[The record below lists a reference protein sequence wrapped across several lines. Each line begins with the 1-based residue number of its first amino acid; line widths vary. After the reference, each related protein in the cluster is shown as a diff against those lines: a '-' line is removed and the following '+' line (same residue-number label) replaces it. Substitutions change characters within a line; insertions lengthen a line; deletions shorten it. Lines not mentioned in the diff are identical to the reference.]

1 MSRLW
6 IGLLSLVLAGCGDW
20 IPSGVTPVR
29 SWQETRELVALVP
42 NGPTT
47 LFVDASGAQAGL
59 EYDLVNQFAAR
70 HGLKVRF
77 VVATSQADA
86 LVRLRRGEAHLAAG
100 VWAGSG
106 QDIDIVNSPVYQKVE
121 PGLVYLAGQS
131 GADIQRLLAAGQVSL
146 RVLPEHARAV
156 AKMKERWPGLIHAAD
171 AAGDSESLFEQ
182 VAQGKIRAALLDVR
196 TAEVMQNY
204 YPQVAIQRG
213 VSEPMGL
220 AWALRAGDIE
230 LSARV
235 AAFMKEA
242 MSQGVITRLAERYYG
257 HINRLEPVDTR
268 AFLDRRGQALAS
280 FQHWF
285 HEAEVKTGLDWRLVA
300 ALAYQ
305 ESHWKPDAVSPYG
318 VRGIMMLT
326 TETARALGVDRLDPY
341 QSIMGGA
348 RYMRQLIDRLPKR
361 IAEPDR
367 TWLAL
372 AAYNVGIAHLEDA
385 RILAQRLKK
394 NPDSWADVKTVLPL
408 LRNPQYFE
416 TLKYGYARGGEP
428 VIFVES
434 LRSYFDILVRFEP
447 PYRSRPN
454 RLAANVEPAPLARFL
469 PDLRWIG
476 RSETAAL

>member
-1 MSRLW
+1 MRRLCA
-6 IGLLSLVLAGCGDW
+6 GLLSLVLAGCGDW
-20 IPSGVTPVR
+20 ITSGVIPVR
-29 SWQETRELVALVP
+29 PWQETRELVALVP

-47 LFVDASGAQAGL
+47 LFVDAGGKQAGL
-59 EYDLVNQFAAR
+59 EYDLVTRFAAR

-77 VVATSQADA
+77 VVANSQADA
-86 LVRLRRGEAHLAAG
+86 LARLRRSEAHLVAG

-106 QDIDIVNSPVYQKVE
+106 LEVVNGPVYQTVE
-121 PGLVYLAGQS
+121 PVLVYLAGQS
-131 GADIQRLLAAGQVSL
+131 VSDMQRLLAAGLVSL
-146 RVLPEHARAV
+146 SVLPEHAKTV
-156 AKMKERWPGLIHAAD
+156 ATMKARWPGLAFLED
-171 AAGDSESLFEQ
+171 ASGDGESLFEQ
-182 VAQGKIRAALLDVR
+182 VAQGKIQAALLDAR

-213 VSEPMGL
+213 VSEPLGL
-220 AWALRAGDIE
+220 AWALRAGDAE
-230 LSARV
+230 LFSRV
-235 AAFMKEA
+235 DIFIKEA
-242 MSQGVITRLAERYYG
+242 STQGVITRLAERYYG
-257 HINRLEPVDTR
+257 HINRLEPLDTR
-268 AFLDRRGQALAS
+268 AFLDRRSVALS
-280 FQHWF
+280 DFRNWF
-285 HEAEVKTGLDWRLVA
+285 HEAEAKTGLDWRLVA

-305 ESHWKPDAVSPYG
+305 ESHWKPDAVSPHG

-326 TETARALGVDRLDPY
+326 TETARALGVDRLNPY

-348 RYMRQLIDRLPKR
+348 RYMRQLIDMMPQR

-408 LRNPQYFE
+408 LRNPQYFQ

-428 VIFVES
+428 VVFVES

-447 PYRSRPN
+447 AYRARSAQ
-454 RLAANVEPAPLARFL
+454 LAAQVEPAPPSLFPL
-469 PDLRWIG
+469 DLLWIG
-476 RSETAAL
+476 RGETAAL